1 MPHGRLDRLPPASFF
16 GVSAVFHY
24 LGPSLAVLLFSRLD
38 VLGVAWLRIASAAL
52 VFALWRRPWRRDRR
66 DLGRLGPAVRR
77 PTGTV
82 LALGAVLAV
91 MNSAFYLA
99 VARLPLSTVG
109 AIEFGG
115 TVILAAA
122 GARTARNAGAL
133 ALTTAGVATITAIRV
148 TGQPLGFVFA
158 FANCGLFMAYIV
170 LGHRIARA
178 GAEGEGPAGIDRL
191 GSALVIA
198 AVVAAP
204 WGLGGAW
211 PAFRHPVL
219 LLAGAGVGVCSSVIP
234 YVADQLAMARLPRAR
249 FALMLALLP
258 VSATVIGAIVL
269 RQLPTVPDLAGIALV
284 VLGVALHQERLTRG
298 TNVDY
303 TRLGSA
309 GLKVSRICLGMM
321 SYGSQAERAW
331 HLDESAAEPIV
342 KAAVE
347 GGVTFFDTADTYS
360 GGVSEQITGRLLGR
374 LFARRDDYVLATKV
388 YFPMGQ
394 GTNDGGLSRKHVLS
408 AIDASLRRLGTDYVD
423 LYQIHRWDYETPI
436 EETMAAL
443 HQVVQAGKARYLGA
457 SSMFGWQFAKAQ
469 QVAERRGGTR
479 FASMQNHYNLLYRE
493 EEREMIPLC
502 ADQGVAVLPYSPLA
516 RGLLA
521 GNRSRQGERRTT
533 RAGDDPLADQRYS
546 SAADFDVAD
555 RLAEVAAARGAP
567 AAQVALAWLL
577 ARPGVTA
584 PIIGATRPGHI
595 ADALAAC
602 QLRLG
607 EEEVRRLEEPYVP
620 HPVLAHS

>member
-1 MPHGRLDRLPPASFF
+1 MAFAARSRTLVLHSASSGFICCTGARPAASRKPAT
-16 GVSAVFHY
+16 G
-24 LGPSLAVLLFSRLD
+24 GPDDAESER
-38 VLGVAWLRIASAAL
+38 GQ
-52 VFALWRRPWRRDRR
+52 
-66 DLGRLGPAVRR
+66 RR

-99 VARLPLSTVG
+99 
-109 AIEFGG
+109 
-115 TVILAAA
+115 
-122 GARTARNAGAL
+122 
-133 ALTTAGVATITAIRV
+133 
-148 TGQPLGFVFA
+148 
-158 FANCGLFMAYIV
+158 
-170 LGHRIARA
+170 
-178 GAEGEGPAGIDRL
+178 
-191 GSALVIA
+191 
-198 AVVAAP
+198 
-204 WGLGGAW
+204 
-211 PAFRHPVL
+211 
-219 LLAGAGVGVCSSVIP
+219 
-234 YVADQLAMARLPRAR
+234 MARLPRAR

-258 VSATVIGAIVL
+258 VFATVIGAIVL

-284 VLGVALHQERLTRG
+284 VLGVALHQERLGRG

-331 HLDESAAEPIV
+331 PLDESAAEPIV

-394 GTNDGGLSRKHVLS
+394 GANDGGLSRKHVLS

-469 QVAERRGGTR
+469 QVAERHGRTR

-516 RGLLA
+516 RGL
-521 GNRSRQGERRTT
+521 
-533 RAGDDPLADQRYS
+533 
-546 SAADFDVAD
+546 
-555 RLAEVAAARGAP
+555 
-567 AAQVALAWLL
+567 
-577 ARPGVTA
+577 
-584 PIIGATRPGHI
+584 
-595 ADALAAC
+595 
-602 QLRLG
+602 
-607 EEEVRRLEEPYVP
+607 
-620 HPVLAHS
+620 